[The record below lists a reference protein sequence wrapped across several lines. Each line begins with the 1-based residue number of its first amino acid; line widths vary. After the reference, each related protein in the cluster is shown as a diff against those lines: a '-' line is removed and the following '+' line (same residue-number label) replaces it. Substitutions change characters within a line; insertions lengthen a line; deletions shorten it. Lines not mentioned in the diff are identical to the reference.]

1 MTGGEYTRIF
11 QGMIKR
17 TFRIATVA
25 IFLSGCGLLH
35 RTAPE
40 PVNTPD
46 LALASDSV
54 ADSLLVDLKSV
65 DTSLVIDIR
74 YATKNN
80 FTGAVLPGYEANKAY
95 LRDEAAA
102 ALVLVNADLH
112 LQGLGLKIFDAYR
125 PVRATEAMVAWTE
138 SAHRPDLLRD
148 GYIAS
153 KSRHNLGVAVDLT
166 IVDQRT
172 KAELPMGTSFDY
184 FAPLAFTKNATG
196 VVAKNRQ
203 LLKKVMER
211 QGFTNYEKEWWH
223 YTYPVE
229 GPVRFDRVVR

>member
-1 MTGGEYTRIF
+1 MR
-11 QGMIKR
+11 
-17 TFRIATVA
+17 VA
-25 IFLSGCGLLH
+25 AMAVLISGCGLVH
-35 RTAPE
+35 RTSPE

-46 LALASDSV
+46 LPLASDSV

-65 DTSLVIDIR
+65 DTSLVVEMR

-80 FTGAVLPGYEANKAY
+80 FTGAVLPGYEANRAY
-95 LRDEAAA
+95 LRGEAAA
-102 ALVLVNADLH
+102 ALALVNADLRI
-112 LQGLGLKIFDAYR
+112 QGLGLKIFDAYR
-125 PVRATEAMVAWTE
+125 PVRATQAMVAWTE
-138 SAHRPDLLRD
+138 SAHRPDLLNQ

-166 IVDQRT
+166 LIDLRT
-172 KAELPMGTSFDY
+172 RAELPMGTSFDY

-229 GPVRFDRVVR
+229 NPVRFDRVVR

>member
-1 MTGGEYTRIF
+1 MAGREYTRIF
-11 QGMIKR
+11 QGMIQR

-25 IFLSGCGLLH
+25 IVLSGCSLLH
-35 RTAPE
+35 RTPPE

-46 LALASDSV
+46 LPLVSDSV
-54 ADSLLVDLKSV
+54 ADSLLVDLKGV
-65 DTSLVIDIR
+65 DTSLVIDMR

-80 FTGAVLPGYEANKAY
+80 FTGSILPGYEANRAY
-95 LRDEAAA
+95 LRGEAAA
-102 ALVLVNADLH
+102 ALALVNADLH

-125 PVRATEAMVAWTE
+125 PVKATEAMVAWTE

-166 IVDQRT
+166 VIDLRT
-172 KAELPMGTSFDY
+172 RGELPMGTSFDY
-184 FAPLAFTKNATG
+184 FAPLAFTRNATG
-196 VVAKNRQ
+196 LVAKNRQ

-223 YTYPVE
+223 YSYPVE
-229 GPVRFDRVVR
+229 NPVRFDRVVR

>member
-1 MTGGEYTRIF
+1 MNYRHISALALF
-11 QGMIKR
+11 VSL
-17 TFRIATVA
+17 A
-25 IFLSGCGLLH
+25 GCPLPH

-40 PVNTPD
+40 PINTPD
-46 LALASDSV
+46 LPLASDSV
-54 ADSLLVDLKSV
+54 ADSLLVDVRGV
-65 DTSLVIDIR
+65 DTSIVVDMR

-102 ALVLVNADLH
+102 ALALVNADLH

-125 PVRATEAMVAWTE
+125 PVRATEAMVAWTQT
-138 SAHRPDLLRD
+138 AHRPDLLRD

-153 KSRHNLGVAVDLT
+153 KSKHNLGVAVDLT
-166 IVDQRT
+166 LIDMRT
-172 KAELPMGTSFDY
+172 RTELAMGTGFDT
-184 FAPLAFTKNATG
+184 FSPAAFTKNANG
-196 VVAKNRQ
+196 IVAKNRQ

-223 YTYPVE
+223 YSYPV
-229 GPVRFDRVVR
+229 GNPLRFDRVVR